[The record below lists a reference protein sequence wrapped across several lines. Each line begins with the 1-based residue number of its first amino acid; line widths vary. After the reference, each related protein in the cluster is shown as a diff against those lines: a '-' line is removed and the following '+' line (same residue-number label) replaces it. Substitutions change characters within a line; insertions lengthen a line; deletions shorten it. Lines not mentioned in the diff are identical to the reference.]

1 MNNIQ
6 ILSSQNY
13 QYLKKNILKLDDNI
27 QNIDIETQTFPD
39 GEHYWRIKNIQNI
52 SNNPAVYICGTID
65 DASIFEAYNICCTL
79 VRERCSSLH
88 LVIPY
93 FGYSTMERAVKEGEV
108 VTAKNIA
115 KLFSSIPLSA
125 MGNYIYMIDLHSL
138 GTQYYFENSIH
149 PVHLTTEK
157 VIDKIIYDIKKENK
171 NVVLAS
177 ADMGRAKWIE
187 KMSNRLGMDG
197 AYIMKKR
204 ISGAQTSVEALNADV
219 KGKDVI
225 IFDDMIR
232 SGSSIINAAKAYK
245 SIGAKDVYV
254 VCVHGVFVEESIK
267 KLQDSQV
274 IKNVYCTNTHAKTNN
289 INNSFVKVYD
299 ISETILEGLKI

>member
-1 MNNIQ
+1 
-6 ILSSQNY
+6 
-13 QYLKKNILKLDDNI
+13 
-27 QNIDIETQTFPD
+27 
-39 GEHYWRIKNIQNI
+39 
-52 SNNPAVYICGTID
+52 
-65 DASIFEAYNICCTL
+65 
-79 VRERCSSLH
+79 
-88 LVIPY
+88 
-93 FGYSTMERAVKEGEV
+93 MERAVKEGEV

-219 KGKDVI
+219 K
-225 IFDDMIR
+225 
-232 SGSSIINAAKAYK
+232 
-245 SIGAKDVYV
+245 
-254 VCVHGVFVEESIK
+254 
-267 KLQDSQV
+267 
-274 IKNVYCTNTHAKTNN
+274 
-289 INNSFVKVYD
+289 
-299 ISETILEGLKI
+299 

>member
-1 MNNIQ
+1 
-6 ILSSQNY
+6 
-13 QYLKKNILKLDDNI
+13 
-27 QNIDIETQTFPD
+27 
-39 GEHYWRIKNIQNI
+39 
-52 SNNPAVYICGTID
+52 
-65 DASIFEAYNICCTL
+65 
-79 VRERCSSLH
+79 
-88 LVIPY
+88 
-93 FGYSTMERAVKEGEV
+93 
-108 VTAKNIA
+108 
-115 KLFSSIPLSA
+115 
-125 MGNYIYMIDLHSL
+125 
-138 GTQYYFENSIH
+138 
-149 PVHLTTEK
+149 
-157 VIDKIIYDIKKENK
+157 
-171 NVVLAS
+171 
-177 ADMGRAKWIE
+177 MGRAKWIE

-254 VCVHGVFVEESIK
+254 VCVHDVFVEESIK